1 MTDCELLPAQQARP
15 VDTELAKHPSCKN
28 SCDYKKDSK
37 KERKR
42 SNNLQKKLLTE
53 SLTQRDKQNS
63 RVSQW
68 KRDQSSRKQSRCERI
83 IHTSKKEF
91 IGACPEMC

>member
-1 MTDCELLPAQQARP
+1 M
-15 VDTELAKHPSCKN
+15 
-28 SCDYKKDSK
+28 
-37 KERKR
+37 
-42 SNNLQKKLLTE
+42 LTE